1 MVELIFGA
9 VGGHIGHIEAVAGT
23 AAAHHGGI
31 ALVQLQPHR
40 AVHGLLG
47 ALHEAIKR
55 ILERAIP
62 KALIHQIRPLL
73 LELAFGAQHIG
84 RQGEALQLLVGL
96 DQQQQSRSFVDLP
109 ALDAHHPVFDHVEAA
124 EAVAA
129 GQGIGLADQAHRI
142 EAQAVDA
149 HRVALLKADLNDLG
163 LIRRRIHRHGHGVD
177 LLGRLHVGIL
187 QGAGFDRAAQQVEVD
202 RIGRFL
208 AHRRGDATAL
218 AVGDGL
224 LAAHAPLPRR
234 GEHLEV
240 GGEGADGHIEAHLVV
255 ALAGAAVGHRIGAH
269 LAGNLHKSPRDQGPG
284 QGCGEGIAAFIE
296 GVSPDS
302 REGEFGD
309 EGLDQVTHDR
319 LAGP

>member
-1 MVELIFGA
+1 M
-9 VGGHIGHIEAVAGT
+9 
-23 AAAHHGGI
+23 
-31 ALVQLQPHR
+31 
-40 AVHGLLG
+40 
-47 ALHEAIKR
+47 
-55 ILERAIP
+55 
-62 KALIHQIRPLL
+62 
-73 LELAFGAQHIG
+73 
-84 RQGEALQLLVGL
+84 
-96 DQQQQSRSFVDLP
+96 
-109 ALDAHHPVFDHVEAA
+109 
-124 EAVAA
+124 AA

-149 HRVALLKADLNDLG
+149 HRIALLKADLNDLG

-187 QGAGFDRAAQQVEVD
+187 QGARFDRAAQQVEVD

-208 AHRRGDATAL
+208 AHGRRNATAL

-240 GGEGADGHIEAHLVV
+240 GGESADGHIEAHLVV

-269 LAGNLHKSPRDQGPG
+269 LTGNLNQSPRDQGPG

-296 GVSPDS
+296 GVSPNS

-309 EGLDQVTHDR
+309 EGLDQVAHDR
-319 LAGP
+319 LAGPRIERLLTNRLQLVALT